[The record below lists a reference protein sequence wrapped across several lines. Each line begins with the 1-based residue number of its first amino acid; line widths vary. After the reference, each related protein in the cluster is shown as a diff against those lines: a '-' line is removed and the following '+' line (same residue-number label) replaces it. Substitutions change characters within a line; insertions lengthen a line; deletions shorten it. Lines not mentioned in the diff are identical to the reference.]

1 MKHQNPITIK
11 QQQGVVWILT
21 LIVLPVLLALLAF
34 VLNFS
39 HVYLNQAKLQN
50 AVDAAALSAAES
62 LNNGLGNDALVDG
75 VSAFNQTLTGGGN
88 QELLN
93 AGVLPDISFSHT
105 VNPYDA
111 WTADPFFVRVSATYT
126 QDALLLAGFFGIDNI
141 TITASAIAG
150 PSSFSAGP
158 VPPAGTPILPTVLYP
173 EL

>member
-1 MKHQNPITIK
+1 MQAQNPITIR
-11 QQQGVVWILT
+11 QQQGVVWLLT
-21 LIVLPVLLALLAF
+21 LIVLPVLLTLLAF

-39 HVYLNQAKLQN
+39 HVYVNQARLQN

-62 LNNGLGNDALVDG
+62 LNDGLGNDALAQG
-75 VSAFNQTLTGGGN
+75 ENTFTQTLAGAGN
-88 QELLN
+88 QELLD

-111 WTADPFFVRVSATYT
+111 WTADPFFVRVSASFT
-126 QDALLLAGFFGIDNI
+126 QDNLLSAFFGIDEF

-150 PSSFSAGP
+150 PSGFSVGP
-158 VPPAGTPILPTVLYP
+158 IPPLGTPVLPTVLYP